1 MNKERKLD
9 FCMCSLV
16 MNLLG
21 LCNNLTFDSM
31 SSYLYFAVILM
42 CWTFSEIQS
51 LRWRNKR
58 ILKRIDLNVKKVQKT
73 LNNDNETE
81 IFSKFLRRIDSNVNA
96 IKMTLGK
103 IVE

>member
-1 MNKERKLD
+1 
-9 FCMCSLV
+9 
-16 MNLLG
+16 
-21 LCNNLTFDSM
+21 
-31 SSYLYFAVILM
+31 M

-73 LNNDNETE
+73 LNNDNESE

-103 IVE
+103 IVEYIHTRIGLEGFIFQKKRSQGI

>member
-1 MNKERKLD
+1 
-9 FCMCSLV
+9 
-16 MNLLG
+16 
-21 LCNNLTFDSM
+21 
-31 SSYLYFAVILM
+31 M

-51 LRWRNKR
+51 LRWRNKK

-73 LNNDNETE
+73 LNNDNESE

-103 IVE
+103 IIE